1 MSARSVLEAALIR
14 DRWLVG
20 GAVAIA
26 VALSWAWIIPMALDM
41 YGSMS
46 GSSAWMMTARWDLAH
61 DALLFAMWLV
71 MMCGMMLPSAA
82 PMLLIYVAV
91 VRRSDDG
98 ADAVRRT
105 YIFAGGY
112 LAVWAS
118 FALIAT
124 VAQRLLTE
132 AAALSPMMELKSPAA
147 AGALL
152 IAAGVYQLTPFKQ
165 SCLIACRSPASFLS
179 ERWRAG
185 RSGAWHLGFRHGL
198 YCLGCCWVLM
208 LLLFV
213 GGVMSLLSIAAITV
227 FVLGEK
233 LLPLPAQGGRASGA
247 LLILAGAWVVLGRV
261 FAL

>member
-14 DRWLVG
+14 DRWLVA

-41 YGSMS
+41 YGPMS
-46 GSSAWMMTARWDLAH
+46 GSSVWMMTSRWDLPH

-82 PMLLIYVAV
+82 PMLLIYAAV

-98 ADAVRRT
+98 ADAVRRV

-112 LAVWAS
+112 LAVWAT
-118 FALIAT
+118 FAFVAT

-132 AAALSPMMELKSPAA
+132 AFVLSPMMRLESPVA

-152 IAAGVYQLTPFKQ
+152 IVAGLYQLTPFKET
-165 SCLIACRSPASFLS
+165 CLAACRSPASFLS
-179 ERWRAG
+179 GHWRAG
-185 RSGAWHLGFRHGL
+185 RSGAWQLGLRHGL
-198 YCLGCCWVLM
+198 YCLGCCWALM

-247 LLILAGAWVVLGRV
+247 LLILAGAWV
-261 FAL
+261 ALA